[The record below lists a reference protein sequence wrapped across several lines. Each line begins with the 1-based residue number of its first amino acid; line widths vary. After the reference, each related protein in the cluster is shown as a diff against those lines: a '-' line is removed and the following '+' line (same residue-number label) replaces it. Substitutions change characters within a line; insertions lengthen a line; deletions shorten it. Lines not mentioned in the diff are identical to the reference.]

1 MYIGTP
7 VPHYLLKNKLYGL
20 PLHIFTQWAEIL
32 EKKCNF
38 KGRRTS
44 FLFFEIVTNSVDQKE
59 KNFDFNL
66 WGNRMQ
72 HMYIIICNVF
82 FSIFWAHYEF
92 CLLSPKGCV
101 LFSIC
106 HLFLGSFS
114 HHNFPMPPFEQLP
127 HTELIEQILPE
138 FDFPLKKEEK
148 NMIFFWN
155 ISHQL
160 I

>member
-1 MYIGTP
+1 MGSPYTFS
-7 VPHYLLKNKLYGL
+7 HNELK
-20 PLHIFTQWAEIL
+20 FW
-32 EKKCNF
+32 KKSA
-38 KGRRTS
+38 S
-44 FLFFEIVTNSVDQKE
+44 FLFFEIVTKQWGSKGTFN
-59 KNFDFNL
+59 FNL

-72 HMYIIICNVF
+72 HMHIIICNV

-148 NMIFFWN
+148 NMIFFG
-155 ISHQL
+155 HQL